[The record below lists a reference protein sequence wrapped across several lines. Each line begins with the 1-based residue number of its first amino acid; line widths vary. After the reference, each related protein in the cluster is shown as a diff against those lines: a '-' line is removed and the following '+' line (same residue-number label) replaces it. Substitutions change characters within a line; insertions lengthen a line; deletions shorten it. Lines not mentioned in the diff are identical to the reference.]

1 MQLGGSCADSRLA
14 AWRDPKPVIRVR
26 EATPA
31 VLSPRARLT
40 KLLTGRAGVGRS
52 VRRERQA
59 PPGRPRRDRQR
70 GPTVQFAVLGIISR
84 RGRGAGRGV
93 TFRSESE
100 DDWVGDAG
108 PPPMENIFLPE
119 IFCHPRPRPSEGG
132 GKAPGGLRA
141 AAAAARG
148 SVGFGGVVFCLSSC
162 WFCGCGVR
170 VVYVGPAKHKS
181 WGYFRA
187 RCAS

>member
-1 MQLGGSCADSRLA
+1 MGGSCADSRLA

-132 GKAPGGLRA
+132 GRRQGGSVPPLLPLVVRLGLVGWCFA
-141 AAAAARG
+141 SLPVG
-148 SVGFGGVVFCLSSC
+148 SVGAVCVWCMWVPRNTSLGGIL
-162 WFCGCGVR
+162 G
-170 VVYVGPAKHKS
+170 
-181 WGYFRA
+181 RA
-187 RCAS
+187 VPPDV